1 LNRLE
6 GIFEGEFLDVSYGF
20 RPNRR
25 CHDALNAIDKCIMTR
40 PINYVVNMDIEKFFD
55 TVEHKWLIEAP
66 RVSFGLSFPPY
77 FVFSSPLRLYLLLT
91 LSLRLPESI
100 HRHIR
105 EIAKKEGVS
114 INQFI
119 SSAVSEKISALLT
132 EDYLKA
138 RAKRAK
144 KRGFQKNIG

>member
-1 LNRLE
+1 M
-6 GIFEGEFLDVSYGF
+6 S
-20 RPNRR
+20 
-25 CHDALNAIDKCIMTR
+25 A
-40 PINYVVNMDIEKFFD
+40 
-55 TVEHKWLIEAP
+55 
-66 RVSFGLSFPPY
+66 
-77 FVFSSPLRLYLLLT
+77 
-91 LSLRLPESI
+91 LSLRLPDSI

-132 EDYLKA
+132 EDYLKS

-144 KRGFQKNIG
+144 KKDFKGILDRVPAREPLAGDEI

>member
-1 LNRLE
+1 M
-6 GIFEGEFLDVSYGF
+6 S
-20 RPNRR
+20 
-25 CHDALNAIDKCIMTR
+25 A
-40 PINYVVNMDIEKFFD
+40 
-55 TVEHKWLIEAP
+55 
-66 RVSFGLSFPPY
+66 
-77 FVFSSPLRLYLLLT
+77 

-105 EIAKKEGVS
+105 DIAKKEGVS

-132 EDYLKA
+132 EDYLQQ

-144 KRGFQKNIG
+144 GGDFRKILAKVPSRKPVHGDEL

>member
-1 LNRLE
+1 M
-6 GIFEGEFLDVSYGF
+6 S
-20 RPNRR
+20 
-25 CHDALNAIDKCIMTR
+25 A
-40 PINYVVNMDIEKFFD
+40 
-55 TVEHKWLIEAP
+55 
-66 RVSFGLSFPPY
+66 
-77 FVFSSPLRLYLLLT
+77 

-119 SSAVSEKISALLT
+119 SSAVSEKISALMT
-132 EDYLKA
+132 EDYLEE

-144 KRGFQKNIG
+144 KRDFRKILAEVPSRAPILGDEL

>member
-1 LNRLE
+1 M
-6 GIFEGEFLDVSYGF
+6 S
-20 RPNRR
+20 
-25 CHDALNAIDKCIMTR
+25 A
-40 PINYVVNMDIEKFFD
+40 
-55 TVEHKWLIEAP
+55 
-66 RVSFGLSFPPY
+66 
-77 FVFSSPLRLYLLLT
+77 

-119 SSAVSEKISALLT
+119 SSAVSEKISVLMT
-132 EDYLKA
+132 EDYLKN

-144 KRGFQKNIG
+144 KEDFRKILAKVPSRKPLQGDEL